1 MFAALAALGTAAAY
15 GARVMPS
22 APVVTQSDTECD
34 SCSARKQSQKQL
46 REALAR
52 ARNAED

>member
-15 GARVMPS
+15 GARMTPP
-22 APVVTQSDTECD
+22 APVVTQSNTECD
-34 SCSARKQSQKQL
+34 SCSARKQSQKHL

-52 ARNAED
+52 ARNDED